1 MCCIG
6 YLVGWCCCWDVMK
19 MRWMC
24 GILML
29 WIVFFVIGWVFVCM
43 VLLSILDDENFIMV
57 LCVLLV
63 VVFEGCFMLL

>member
-1 MCCIG
+1 
-6 YLVGWCCCWDVMK
+6 